1 MRDTSVPVGAQ
12 CGAAAAQEILDAN
25 VAPQTSAKSD
35 GPTAFTDTP
44 PTPHPR
50 HGRVNVTSNIP
61 LDSFGDNVPPP
72 G

>member
-44 PTPHPR
+44 PPASPRPRKRHIKHPAWLLWR
-50 HGRVNVTSNIP
+50 
-61 LDSFGDNVPPP
+61 
-72 G
+72 